1 MLSPGLILSVVFF
14 FVPLITI
21 FIYSFYTRVAS
32 GSMTADFTIDNYLR
46 LFKNPVY
53 ITVLYRTLRLAAETT
68 VVSLAIGFPLAYWL
82 ARAPLKHRN
91 MWLLGIMI
99 PFWSSIVIR
108 SYGWIVIL
116 GNKGLINNFLNL
128 LGIGSVPLVFNE
140 TGVIIGLVHA
150 LIPYMVFP
158 LYASLSA
165 INPSVEQAAQGLG
178 ANRLQTLLRIT
189 VPLAL
194 PGIASGVLLVF
205 IITCGFYLT
214 PVLLGGGRVMVL
226 ASLIEQQVA
235 VLNYPFAAVL
245 SVVLLVIV
253 MFLVSIFNRLIGL
266 EKLGGGVYV
275 A

>member
-1 MLSPGLILSVVFF
+1 MTAVF
-14 FVPLITI
+14 TTDN
-21 FIYSFYTRVAS
+21 YTR
-32 GSMTADFTIDNYLR
+32 
-46 LFKNPVY
+46 LFNNPVY
-53 ITVLYRTLRLAAETT
+53 ITVIYRTLRLALETT
-68 VVSLAIGFPLAYWL
+68 IASLLVGFPLAYWL

-91 MWLLGIMI
+91 IALLAILI

-116 GNKGLINNFLNL
+116 GNKGLINNFLSL
-128 LGIGSVPLVFNE
+128 FGVQPLSLVYNE

-189 VPLAL
+189 IPLAL
-194 PGIASGVLLVF
+194 SGIASGILLVF
-205 IITCGFYLT
+205 IITCGFFLT

-226 ASLIEQQVA
+226 PLLIEQQVSI
-235 VLNYPFAAVL
+235 LNYPFAAVL
-245 SVVLLVIV
+245 SVVLLAIV
-253 MFLVSIFNRLIGL
+253 MLLVSLFNRLIGL
-266 EKLGGGVYV
+266 DKLGGVYV

>member
-1 MLSPGLILSVVFF
+1 MILSIIFF
-14 FVPLITI
+14 FIPLITI
-21 FIYSFYTRVAS
+21 FIYSFYTRVVG
-32 GSMTADFTIDNYLR
+32 GSMEAVFTVDNYLR
-46 LFKNPVY
+46 LFASPVY
-53 ITVLYRTLRLAAETT
+53 VTVLYRTLRLAAETT
-68 VVSLAIGFPLAYWL
+68 LVSLAVGFPLAYWL

-91 MWLLGIMI
+91 IWLLGIMI

-116 GNKGLINNFLNL
+116 GDKGLVNNFLSL
-128 LGIGSVPLVFNE
+128 FGIEPVTLVFNE

-150 LIPYMVFP
+150 LIPYMIFP

-178 ANRLQTLLRIT
+178 ANRIQTLLRIT

-226 ASLIEQQVA
+226 APLIEQQFA
-235 VLNYPFAAVL
+235 ILNYPFAAVL
-245 SVVLLVIV
+245 SVVLLAIV
-253 MFLVSIFNRLIGL
+253 MLLVSVFNRLIGL